1 MALAH
6 AADTSPGPAQPDP
19 DLQQLLHQLTNQLSV
34 IVAHAELLESK
45 ALDSASQSRATQVI
59 AGALGA
65 MTTVRAIRDTL
76 DTHTD

>member
-1 MALAH
+1 MALAD
-6 AADTSPGPAQPDP
+6 ADGTSSGHIQPEP

-34 IVAHAELLESK
+34 IVAHAELLEYK
-45 ALDSASQSRATQVI
+45 ALDSVSQSRAAQVI

-76 DTHTD
+76 ETSAG